1 MTTITKER
9 LLTIKQ
15 WRETYGPGSN
25 VVLPAEEAEELAR
38 IALASLEADPVKRVN
53 SDQMRRVCLEA
64 NRHLDKY
71 DAMAKEV
78 NKLLGRIAPPAPV
91 VPEVPEEIS
100 TTHTMLPAMSDQL
113 MAFGYVKG
121 WNACR
126 AAMLQSGNFREN
138 KNSSTNNFREIA
150 ETSTS
155 YPAIPSEVLSAIL
168 KVARIRA
175 DFDDFDGDR
184 RGIGDCLDEAEQE
197 LIVTINKYASQ
208 LAAEPIAANDVR
220 EQQTAVPPVPEIQA
234 DVAQAIENLK
244 QKLVECNR
252 YNYCADA
259 VKGVEDACRAVS
271 YSQADNQPASGNQAA
286 ESNRGNEWTG
296 NPDIDNAIIMLDRI
310 DTLENCDDDRIEAVK
325 AVLRRLAVN
334 SPVTPDSWISC
345 SERMP
350 EKNQNVLI
358 SVNFDSSLVEPL
370 ICSARY
376 TGSTFR
382 RGDATIKSGN
392 GIEQATHWMPL
403 PEPPKEA

>member
-38 IALASLEADPVKRVN
+38 VALASLEADPVKRVN

-78 NKLLGRIAPPAPV
+78 NKLLGRIAPPAP
-91 VPEVPEEIS
+91 
-100 TTHTMLPAMSDQL
+100 PAL
-113 MAFGYVKG
+113 
-121 WNACR
+121 
-126 AAMLQSGNFREN
+126 E
-138 KNSSTNNFREIA
+138 
-150 ETSTS
+150 
-155 YPAIPSEVLSAIL
+155 
-168 KVARIRA
+168 
-175 DFDDFDGDR
+175 
-184 RGIGDCLDEAEQE
+184 
-197 LIVTINKYASQ
+197 
-208 LAAEPIAANDVR
+208 
-220 EQQTAVPPVPEIQA
+220 
-234 DVAQAIENLK
+234 AIENAIEYIRSIAFHIDEDDYHGK
-244 QKLVECNR
+244 HIAYFMRQALVWLEGHSCSDDR
-252 YNYCADA
+252 QG
-259 VKGVEDACRAVS
+259 K
-271 YSQADNQPASGNQAA
+271 ADNQPVRGNQAA
-286 ESNRGNEWTG
+286 ESNRVNEWTG

-310 DTLENCDDDRIEAVK
+310 DTAESYDDDRIEAVK
-325 AVLRRLAVN
+325 AVLRRLTGN
-334 SPVTPDSWISC
+334 SPVTPDGWISC

-350 EKNQNVLI
+350 KKNQNVLI

-382 RGDATIKSGN
+382 RGDATIKPGN

-403 PEPPKEA
+403 PEPPQEVK